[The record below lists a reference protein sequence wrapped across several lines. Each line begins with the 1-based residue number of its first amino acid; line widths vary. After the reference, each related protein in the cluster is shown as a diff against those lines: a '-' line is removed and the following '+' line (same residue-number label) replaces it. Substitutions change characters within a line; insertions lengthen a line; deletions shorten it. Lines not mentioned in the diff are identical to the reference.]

1 MVFQLLREKSADMGR
16 HAGILQQEGALEK
29 FAAVKSAPKNEV
41 PVQQRAGFL
50 EKVEDFV
57 H

>member
-1 MVFQLLREKSADMGR
+1 
-16 HAGILQQEGALEK
+16 
-29 FAAVKSAPKNEV
+29 VKSAPKNEV